1 MNDWNGI
8 KGNIRRNIREKGTD
22 HTQQKI
28 VVSFPF
34 LFQEIYIYYIY
45 RIVGWFKDSWG
56 THCSFIQRQKRISDL
71 LVRNMIVKMTSL
83 IFTVYVLMGKENIFL
98 QTRGQENV
106 SKKIV
111 RIIATK
117 NFHLN
122 FLQLIIN

>member
-56 THCSFIQRQKRISDL
+56 THCSFIQRQKNFWSVGKKYDRKNDVVDIY
-71 LVRNMIVKMTSL
+71 SL
-83 IFTVYVLMGKENIFL
+83 RFDGKGKYFSSNKGTRKCFKENCSHYCNEEFSFKFSAID
-98 QTRGQENV
+98 
-106 SKKIV
+106 
-111 RIIATK
+111 
-117 NFHLN
+117 H
-122 FLQLIIN
+122 

>member
-1 MNDWNGI
+1 MALKVTFEEILGK
-8 KGNIRRNIREKGTD
+8 KGQIIHSKR
-22 HTQQKI
+22 
-28 VVSFPF
+28 SSF
-34 LFQEIYIYYIY
+34 LFHFFFKKYIYIIYIGLWDGLKIPEGHIA
-45 RIVGWFKDSWG
+45 RLSND
-56 THCSFIQRQKRISDL
+56 KRISDL